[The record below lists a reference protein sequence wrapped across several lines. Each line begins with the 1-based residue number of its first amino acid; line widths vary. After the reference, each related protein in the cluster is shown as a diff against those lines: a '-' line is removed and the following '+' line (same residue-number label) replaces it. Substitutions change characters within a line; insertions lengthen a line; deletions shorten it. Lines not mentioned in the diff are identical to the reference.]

1 MQENNEVMSAKT
13 NQVIEINANEVNP
26 NEAQKKTKAQFVEML
41 QREFTEIMTITEN
54 VKQLKEDAKE
64 AGYDAALL
72 ARVAKSLAESK
83 VEDILSKN
91 QEFADMIDEVQGE

>member
-1 MQENNEVMSAKT
+1 MT
-13 NQVIEINANEVNP
+13 NQVIEINANEV
-26 NEAQKKTKAQFVEML
+26 QKKTKAQFVEML

-72 ARVAKSLAESK
+72 AKVAKSLAESK

-91 QEFADMIDEVQGE
+91 QEFADMIEEVQGE

>member
-13 NQVIEINANEVNP
+13 NQVQEINANEV
-26 NEAQKKTKAQFVEML
+26 QKKTKAQFVEML

-72 ARVAKSLAESK
+72 AKVAKSLAESK

-91 QEFADMIDEVQGE
+91 QEFADMIEEVQG

>member
-1 MQENNEVMSAKT
+1 MQENNQT
-13 NQVIEINANEVNP
+13 NQVQEINANEVNP
-26 NEAQKKTKAQFVEML
+26 NAVPKKTKAQFVEML

-91 QEFADMIDEVQGE
+91 QEFADMVEEVQGE

>member
-1 MQENNEVMSAKT
+1 MQENNEVMNAKT
-13 NQVIEINANEVNP
+13 NQVQEINANEV
-26 NEAQKKTKAQFVEML
+26 QKKTKAQFVEML

-91 QEFADMIDEVQGE
+91 QEFADMVEEVQGD

>member
-1 MQENNEVMSAKT
+1 MT
-13 NQVIEINANEVNP
+13 NQVQEINANEIP
-26 NEAQKKTKAQFVEML
+26 KKTKAQFVEML

-72 ARVAKSLAESK
+72 AKVAKSLAESK

-91 QEFADMIDEVQGE
+91 QEFADMIEEVQGE

>member
-13 NQVIEINANEVNP
+13 NQVIEINANEV
-26 NEAQKKTKAQFVEML
+26 QKKTKAQFVEVL

-72 ARVAKSLAESK
+72 AKVAKSLAESK
-83 VEDILSKN
+83 VDDILSKN
-91 QEFADMIDEVQGE
+91 QEFADMIEEVQGE

>member
-1 MQENNEVMSAKT
+1 MT
-13 NQVIEINANEVNP
+13 NQVIEINANEV
-26 NEAQKKTKAQFVEML
+26 QKKTKAQFVEML

-72 ARVAKSLAESK
+72 AKVAKSLAESK
-83 VEDILSKN
+83 LEDILSKN
-91 QEFADMIDEVQGE
+91 QEFADMVEEVQGE

>member
-1 MQENNEVMSAKT
+1 MQENNQT
-13 NQVIEINANEVNP
+13 NQVQEINANEV
-26 NEAQKKTKAQFVEML
+26 QKKTKAQFVEML

-72 ARVAKSLAESK
+72 AKVAKSLAESK

-91 QEFADMIDEVQGE
+91 QEFADMIEEVQGE

>member
-13 NQVIEINANEVNP
+13 NQVQEINANEV
-26 NEAQKKTKAQFVEML
+26 QKKTKAQFVEML

-72 ARVAKSLAESK
+72 AKVAKSLAESK

-91 QEFADMIDEVQGE
+91 QEFADMIEEVQGE

>member
-1 MQENNEVMSAKT
+1 MQENSQT
-13 NQVIEINANEVNP
+13 NQVQEINATEVNP
-26 NEAQKKTKAQFVEML
+26 NAAPKKTKAQFVEML

-72 ARVAKSLAESK
+72 AKVAKSFAESK
-83 VEDILSKN
+83 LEDILSKN
-91 QEFADMIDEVQGE
+91 QEFADMVEEVQG

>member
-1 MQENNEVMSAKT
+1 MQENNEVMNAKT
-13 NQVIEINANEVNP
+13 NQVQEINANEV
-26 NEAQKKTKAQFVEML
+26 QKKTKAQFVEML

-72 ARVAKSLAESK
+72 AKVAKSLAESK
-83 VEDILSKN
+83 LEDILSKN
-91 QEFADMIDEVQGE
+91 QEFADMVEEVQGE

>member
-1 MQENNEVMSAKT
+1 MT
-13 NQVIEINANEVNP
+13 NQVQEINANEV
-26 NEAQKKTKAQFVEML
+26 QKKTKAQFVEML

-72 ARVAKSLAESK
+72 AKVAKSLAESK
-83 VEDILSKN
+83 VDDILSKN
-91 QEFADMIDEVQGE
+91 QEFADMIEEVQGE

>member
-1 MQENNEVMSAKT
+1 MQENNQT
-13 NQVIEINANEVNP
+13 NQVQEINTTEVNP
-26 NEAQKKTKAQFVEML
+26 DAALKKTKAQFVEML

-72 ARVAKSLAESK
+72 AKVAKSLAESK

-91 QEFADMIDEVQGE
+91 QEFADMVEEVQGE

>member
-1 MQENNEVMSAKT
+1 MQENNEVMNAKT
-13 NQVIEINANEVNP
+13 NQVQEINANEV
-26 NEAQKKTKAQFVEML
+26 QKKTKAQFVEML

-72 ARVAKSLAESK
+72 AKVAKSLAESK
-83 VEDILSKN
+83 VQDILEKN
-91 QEFADMIDEVQGE
+91 QEFADMVEEVQGE

>member
-1 MQENNEVMSAKT
+1 MQENNQT
-13 NQVIEINANEVNP
+13 NQVQEINTTEVNP
-26 NEAQKKTKAQFVEML
+26 DAAPKKTKAQFVEML

-72 ARVAKSLAESK
+72 AKVAKSLAESK
-83 VEDILSKN
+83 VDNILSKN

>member
-1 MQENNEVMSAKT
+1 MT
-13 NQVIEINANEVNP
+13 NQVIQINANEIP
-26 NEAQKKTKAQFVEML
+26 KKTKAQFVEVL

-72 ARVAKSLAESK
+72 AKVAKSLAESK

-91 QEFADMIDEVQGE
+91 QEFADMIEEVQGE

>member
-13 NQVIEINANEVNP
+13 NQVQEINANEV
-26 NEAQKKTKAQFVEML
+26 QKKTKAQFVEML

-72 ARVAKSLAESK
+72 AKVAKSLAESK

-91 QEFADMIDEVQGE
+91 QEFANMVEEVQGE

>member
-1 MQENNEVMSAKT
+1 MQENNEVMNAKT
-13 NQVIEINANEVNP
+13 NQVQEINANEV
-26 NEAQKKTKAQFVEML
+26 QKKTKAQFVEML

-72 ARVAKSLAESK
+72 AKVAKSLAESK

-91 QEFADMIDEVQGE
+91 QEFADMIEEVQGE

>member
-1 MQENNEVMSAKT
+1 MT
-13 NQVIEINANEVNP
+13 NQVIEINANEIP
-26 NEAQKKTKAQFVEML
+26 KKTKAQFVEML
-41 QREFTEIMTITEN
+41 QREFTEILTITEN
-54 VKQLKEDAKE
+54 IKELKEDAKE

-91 QEFADMIDEVQGE
+91 QEFADMVEEVQGE

>member
-1 MQENNEVMSAKT
+1 MT
-13 NQVIEINANEVNP
+13 NQVIQINANEVNP
-26 NEAQKKTKAQFVEML
+26 NAAPKKTKAQFVEML

-72 ARVAKSLAESK
+72 AKVAKSLAESK

-91 QEFADMIDEVQGE
+91 QEFADMVDEVQG

>member
-1 MQENNEVMSAKT
+1 MQENNQT
-13 NQVIEINANEVNP
+13 NQVQEINTNEV
-26 NEAQKKTKAQFVEML
+26 QKKTKAQFVEML

-72 ARVAKSLAESK
+72 AKVAKSLAESK
-83 VEDILSKN
+83 VQDILEKN
-91 QEFADMIDEVQGE
+91 QEFSDMVEEVQGE

>member
-1 MQENNEVMSAKT
+1 MT
-13 NQVIEINANEVNP
+13 NQVQEINANEV
-26 NEAQKKTKAQFVEML
+26 QKKTKAQFVEML

-91 QEFADMIDEVQGE
+91 QEFADMVEEVQG

>member
-1 MQENNEVMSAKT
+1 MT
-13 NQVIEINANEVNP
+13 NQVIQINANEIP
-26 NEAQKKTKAQFVEML
+26 KKTKAQFVEML

-72 ARVAKSLAESK
+72 AKVAKSLAESK

-91 QEFADMIDEVQGE
+91 QEFADKVEEVQGE

>member
-1 MQENNEVMSAKT
+1 MNNQT

-26 NEAQKKTKAQFVEML
+26 NAAPKKTKADFVEML

-91 QEFADMIDEVQGE
+91 QEFADMIEEVQGE

>member
-1 MQENNEVMSAKT
+1 MT
-13 NQVIEINANEVNP
+13 NQVIQINANEVNP
-26 NEAQKKTKAQFVEML
+26 NAAPKKTKAQFVEML

-72 ARVAKSLAESK
+72 AKVAKSLAESK
-83 VEDILSKN
+83 LEDILSKN
-91 QEFADMIDEVQGE
+91 QEFADMVEEVQGE

>member
-13 NQVIEINANEVNP
+13 NQVQEINANEI
-26 NEAQKKTKAQFVEML
+26 QKKTKAQFVEML

-72 ARVAKSLAESK
+72 AKVAKSLAESK

-91 QEFADMIDEVQGE
+91 QEFANMVEEVQGE

>member
-1 MQENNEVMSAKT
+1 MNNQT

-26 NEAQKKTKAQFVEML
+26 NAAPKKTKAQFVEML

-72 ARVAKSLAESK
+72 AKVAKSLAESK
-83 VEDILSKN
+83 LEDILSKN
-91 QEFADMIDEVQGE
+91 QEFADMVEEVQGE

>member
-1 MQENNEVMSAKT
+1 
-13 NQVIEINANEVNP
+13 
-26 NEAQKKTKAQFVEML
+26 
-41 QREFTEIMTITEN
+41 MTITEN

-72 ARVAKSLAESK
+72 AKVAKSLAESK

-91 QEFADMIDEVQGE
+91 QEFADMIEEVQGE